1 MQSAFRVF
9 VSDFVSGAGDRLTH
23 VERTKWDTVCM
34 RDGGRSREGTAQT
47 LGSEGLKRD
56 DEEMGVSFLHCKT
69 NKTR

>member
-1 MQSAFRVF
+1 MLSF
-9 VSDFVSGAGDRLTH
+9 VSRSINARRDETGHRLCEGSAAAAAAADQGKGRAGQGPLT
-23 VERTKWDTVCM
+23 D
-34 RDGGRSREGTAQT
+34 